1 MTTNLWRSGPLWIAL
16 LLLAPAAAR
25 AQEFPQFEAQSG
37 QINEYGDDVEIL
49 TSGPV
54 HEAFA
59 SVMQVDPAAGIFV
72 SATPPELI
80 EEVPPEVRPEGDA
93 VWIPGY
99 WAWDDDLDD
108 FIWIS
113 GVWRVAP
120 PGYAWIPGYWE
131 EVDDGFQWITGYWAS
146 TAVEEVVYY
155 PVPPESLEVGPSSP
169 PPGEGYF
176 WVPGQWVWRTARY
189 VWQPGYWAIVEP
201 GWVWMPAHYVWS
213 PSGCIYVAGYWDYP
227 VRRRGLL
234 FAPVRFLHPVYARP
248 GFRLVPR
255 TLINTALLITHFFA
269 RPGYGHY
276 YFGDYY
282 APTYYRRGIYPWYLY
297 QNRGFGYDPLFSYY
311 SSVYRGGYGAWGNV
325 VRDRY
330 RYFSSNRDFRP
341 PRTFREQNL
350 LVRRAG
356 DVNITN
362 INTIA
367 LGQSLEDAFNQPSD
381 TGLRLRRIDQ
391 ARQRQLAE
399 VARESREF
407 TRTRARLETR
417 AGRQRNAERPE
428 DFEPLRLRRPASPL
442 AAAQGEATADGQQ
455 PRRSAAPPDRPG
467 PRRAQRADRT
477 AGRPDR
483 EAARAAEDAD
493 PFAGAEIQP
502 PRDAGG
508 RDLAD
513 PRRRADPDAAR
524 RDGRQSGRPPDI
536 SAADRDGRRPAARPA
551 DPRRTGG
558 DDSARTGRLDDAA
571 RRAAARPRPG
581 VTGRERRTDQLLPP
595 DDRGSAARR
604 AGERRPQ
611 PVQPGA
617 QRLPGRPQPSELERP
632 GQRIAP
638 ATRGPQPDRP
648 DGIRGRPA
656 ERAPQ
661 PGSVRQP
668 YGPRSAR
675 RLPAQQPIDPRGPA
689 GVRSEQR
696 TRPPSQRV
704 ESGRPRGLEPSS
716 RPGMGAPSRAPGLPP
731 QDRGIRGSGRPDRS
745 IERPPPARR
754 PSIESVRPGP
764 SLDRPPTARRP
775 GLESMRPPQ
784 RQAPGPAR
792 RDVGR
797 PTLSRPAP
805 AARSPAPADLRRGRG
820 RGASSAEGRSERPA
834 RAESRGPASDDEK
847 PPRDRRDRRGGD

>member
-1 MTTNLWRSGPLWIAL
+1 MTTNLWRSGPLIAL

-25 AQEFPQFEAQSG
+25 AQEFPQLEPQSG
-37 QINEYGDDVEIL
+37 QIDEYGDDVEIL

-59 SVMQVDPAAGIFV
+59 SVMQVDPAPGIFV
-72 SATPPELI
+72 SAIPPELI
-80 EEVPPEVRPEGDA
+80 EELPPEVRPEGDV

-99 WAWDDDLDD
+99 WAWDDELDE

-113 GVWRVAP
+113 GVWRVPP
-120 PGYAWIPGYWE
+120 PGYAWMHGYWE
-131 EVDDGFQWITGYWAS
+131 EVDQGFQWITGYWAS

-169 PPGEGYF
+169 PPAEGYF
-176 WVPGQWVWRTARY
+176 WVPGQWVWRTGRY

-213 PSGCIYVAGYWDYP
+213 PSGCVYVAGYWDYP

-234 FAPVRFLHPVYARP
+234 FAPVRFVHPVYARP

-297 QNRGFGYDPLFSYY
+297 QNRGFGYDPLFWYY

-341 PRTFREQNL
+341 PRTFRDQNS
-350 LVRRAG
+350 LVQRAG

-367 LGQSLEDAFNQPSD
+367 LGQSLEDALNQPGD
-381 TGLRLRRIDQ
+381 TPLRLRRIDQ

-407 TRTRARLETR
+407 TRTRASLETR
-417 AGRQRNAERPE
+417 AARQRDAERP
-428 DFEPLRLRRPASPL
+428 DAFEPLRLRRPASPL
-442 AAAQGEATADGQQ
+442 TAAQAEAAADGRAAADADSRQA
-455 PRRSAAPPDRPG
+455 RRAAAPPDRPG
-467 PRRAQRADRT
+467 PRRAQRADQT

-483 EAARAAEDAD
+483 REAARAEDTD

-502 PRDAGG
+502 PPRDAGG
-508 RDLAD
+508 RDPAD
-513 PRRRADPDAAR
+513 PRRRAAPDAAR

-536 SAADRDGRRPAARPA
+536 SAADRNGRRPAARPA

-558 DDSARTGRLDDAA
+558 DDSARTGRLDRDAA
-571 RRAAARPRPG
+571 QRAAARQRPG
-581 VTGRERRTDQLLPP
+581 PTGLERPTDQLLPP

-604 AGERRPQ
+604 AGERRQ
-611 PVQPGA
+611 PVQPGTE
-617 QRLPGRPQPSELERP
+617 RLPGRVPELERP
-632 GQRIAP
+632 GQRIGPSQRTPQGDAIRGGP
-638 ATRGPQPDRP
+638 ATRGPQRDRP
-648 DGIRGRPA
+648 D
-656 ERAPQ
+656 
-661 PGSVRQP
+661 
-668 YGPRSAR
+668 
-675 RLPAQQPIDPRGPA
+675 
-689 GVRSEQR
+689 
-696 TRPPSQRV
+696 
-704 ESGRPRGLEPSS
+704 
-716 RPGMGAPSRAPGLPP
+716 
-731 QDRGIRGSGRPDRS
+731 S
-745 IERPPPARR
+745 I
-754 PSIESVRPGP
+754 
-764 SLDRPPTARRP
+764 
-775 GLESMRPPQ
+775 
-784 RQAPGPAR
+784 
-792 RDVGR
+792 
-797 PTLSRPAP
+797 
-805 AARSPAPADLRRGRG
+805 
-820 RGASSAEGRSERPA
+820 
-834 RAESRGPASDDEK
+834 
-847 PPRDRRDRRGGD
+847 